1 MAGEDLPRE
10 DKLRLCP
17 SCRMEISSLAVK
29 CRYCGEE
36 VGKPK
41 LEQRTLSIDDLGG
54 ESVYHRAPAGS
65 VIEAL
70 EAFRVEAGLEMG
82 DGAQAPDAS
91 ANAGGSGIGVGP
103 DGMPVLDEDPLGEQ
117 SGSGWNSSITSV
129 HKRRP
134 PTVQE
139 RIKTVGLVVGVI
151 VVLAFCGVKAPG
163 WIEAYRSSHADA
175 APLPFVNKAPGIL
188 ERGGPPLEA
197 LRAAAEA
204 IRFENSAQHKSSRDK
219 ALERLIEQVEGL
231 LNAKP
236 FDQKNL
242 TRASRLMTEAVTL
255 HATDRAKEIYKKV
268 QNDNEMYK
276 MSLIN
281 VDKETKVA
289 TFMSNDSE
297 LMDVKVG
304 DVLAGRFRVRLVDP
318 QSVRLVDTLRGN
330 RTVRFKVGGGPVSR

>member
-139 RIKTVGLVVGVI
+139 RIRTVGLVVGVI
-151 VVLAFCGVKAPG
+151 AVLAFCGVKAPG

-236 FDQKNL
+236 FNQDNL
-242 TRASRLMTEAVTL
+242 TRASGLMAKAVSI
-255 HATDRAKEIYKKV
+255 HPSSKAIAAAEEV
-268 QNDNEMYK
+268 NSDNAVYK
-276 MSLIN
+276 MSLIG
-281 VDKETKVA
+281 VDGEVA
-289 TFMSNDSE
+289 TFMSNDSQ
-297 LMDVKVG
+297 LMDVEEG
-304 DVLAGRFRVRLVDP
+304 DVLAKRFRVRLVDP
-318 QSVRLVDTLRGN
+318 RSVTLDDTLRGN

>member
-10 DKLRLCP
+10 EKSRTCP
-17 SCRMEISSLAVK
+17 SCRMEISVLAVK
-29 CRYCGEE
+29 CRFCGEE

-65 VIEAL
+65 VIDAL

-82 DGAQAPDAS
+82 DGAQAPDAT

-134 PTVQE
+134 PTLQE

-151 VVLAFCGVKAPG
+151 ALLAFCGVKAPG
-163 WIEAYRSSHADA
+163 WIEDYRLSHAGA
-175 APLPFVNKAPGIL
+175 VPPPFVNKAPGIL
-188 ERGGPPLEA
+188 ARGEPPIKA
-197 LRAAAEA
+197 LKAAAEA
-204 IRFENSAQHKSSRDK
+204 IEIENSAPHRSSREN
-219 ALERLIEQVEGL
+219 ALAALIDQVEGL

-236 FDQKNL
+236 FNQENL
-242 TRASRLMTEAVTL
+242 KRASGLMTKAV
-255 HATDRAKEIYKKV
+255 AIYPSSSAIAV
-268 QNDNEMYK
+268 AEEVNSDSAAYG
-276 MSLIN
+276 MSLIE
-281 VDKETKVA
+281 VKGEVA
-289 TFMSNDSE
+289 TFIANDSE
-297 LMDVKVG
+297 LMVVEEG
-304 DVLAGRFRVRLVDP
+304 DVLADRFRVRLVDP
-318 QSVRLVDTLRGN
+318 RSVTLDDTLRGN